1 MAKATVENL
10 DKGQLGLMWN
20 FLKMGSGKPNIPV
33 LKEHLDALR
42 QLLIQKT
49 GGEQSCSKEFEIPF
63 EDADTIINCIVIET
77 MQIYLSGGLD
87 KLENSSDAAP
97 VKHGHWVYKERTKLS
112 STGVARITEEGEA
125 YVVKN
130 RITVRVPYCSECG
143 DHGDNVVDATPYCP
157 NCGAK
162 MDG

>member
-1 MAKATVENL
+1 MSEKEYIEREAIIKKLREDEECDCEL
-10 DKGQLGLMWN
+10 
-20 FLKMGSGKPNIPV
+20 IV
-33 LKEHLDALR
+33 LLYDYPA
-42 QLLIQKT
+42 
-49 GGEQSCSKEFEIPF
+49 
-63 EDADTIINCIVIET
+63 ADV
-77 MQIYLSGGLD
+77 
-87 KLENSSDAAP
+87 AP

-162 MDG
+162 MDGGENNGT